1 MLIRYPKKT
10 TVQILAWLKGHQFVP
25 HLLFA
30 AIFLGGCGTVEKARR
45 SILSDYRPA
54 AVTKKIDAVVA
65 IETSVLAATLEAWR
79 TEAYQQVMAEAFA
92 ILFMRPSFKRGE
104 SEEFI
109 LQASLVLNDYFLRW
123 NGELTA
129 TISDPKTGE
138 KLWTYRQ
145 GAAGGSSA
153 DVFKKLMGP
162 LERDLVKAFDEP
174 AIMVKR
180 RARSPDTTG
189 LLPRP
194 GPGVQPDR

>member
-1 MLIRYPKKT
+1 M
-10 TVQILAWLKGHQFVP
+10 KGYQFVP

-30 AIFLGGCGTVEKARR
+30 AIFLGGCVTVGEVRR
-45 SILSDYRPA
+45 SILRYYRPA

-65 IETSVLAATLEAWR
+65 IETSALTPARYAAQ

-92 ILFMRPSFKRGE
+92 NLFTRPSFKRGE

-109 LQASLVLNDYFLRW
+109 LQASLVLRGGFFTLS
-123 NGELTA
+123 GELTA

-145 GAAGGSSA
+145 GAEGRVLA

-180 RARSPDTTG
+180 RARSPDTPG

-194 GPGVQPDR
+194 SPGVQPDR